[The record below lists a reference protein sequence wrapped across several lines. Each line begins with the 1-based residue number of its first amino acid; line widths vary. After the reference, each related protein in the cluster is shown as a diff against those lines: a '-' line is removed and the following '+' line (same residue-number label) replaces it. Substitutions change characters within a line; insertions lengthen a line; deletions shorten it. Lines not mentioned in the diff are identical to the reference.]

1 MPLLNFIP
9 APTWR
14 DLVDIL
20 FLTLVAYQLY
30 EWFRETRALRV
41 LIGLVVLG
49 GIYSVAKLWGLFL
62 TTWVFQVNLKGLAA
76 GKHSIRLTGKN
87 VDLPSGLKVEQI
99 TPQSIEITL
108 PEDPPAIQR
117 N

>member
-1 MPLLNFIP
+1 LPLLNFIP

-20 FLTLVAYQLY
+20 
-30 EWFRETRALRV
+30 
-41 LIGLVVLG
+41 
-49 GIYSVAKLWGLFL
+49 
-62 TTWVFQVNLKGLAA
+62 VNLKGLAA

-87 VDLPSGLKVEQI
+87 VDLPSGVKVEQI
-99 TPQSIEITL
+99 IPQSIEITL
-108 PEDPPAIQR
+108 PEDQPANQS